1 MLKPG
6 RLTCCGDVWRLPV
19 GSVGILC
26 VRYVTK
32 AKRKTK
38 HEGSKHKRRPQKT
51 PRNSP
56 RKTRSNHSNVDH
68 VIEQSQDALSFARP
82 FSVYH
87 PPGHITPEI
96 ADDIVLYKDGEC

>member
-6 RLTCCGDVWRLPV
+6 RLMCFGDVWRLPV
-19 GSVGILC
+19 VSVRILC
-26 VRYVTK
+26 ARYVTK

-51 PRNSP
+51 PWM
-56 RKTRSNHSNVDH
+56 TCSNQSYVDH
-68 VIEQSQDALSFARP
+68 VIVQSQDALSAARP
-82 FSVYH
+82 FSVHY
-87 PPGHITPEI
+87 PPAHITPEL

>member
-1 MLKPG
+1 M
-6 RLTCCGDVWRLPV
+6 CFGDVWRLPV

-51 PRNSP
+51 PP
-56 RKTRSNHSNVDH
+56 KTRNNKSNVDH
-68 VIEQSQDALSFARP
+68 VIVQSQDALSVARP

-87 PPGHITPEI
+87 PPAHITPEL